1 MSEVVSLTREGS
13 LAVVTIDRPP
23 VNSLDGATLT
33 ALQAALKK
41 LGQSDARAAILTG
54 AGGKAFVAGA
64 DIEAMSTMTAS
75 EAHEFARLGQA
86 VFAKLESL
94 PMPVIA
100 AVDGFALGGG
110 CELALACDFIYA
122 SDKLKIGQPEAKL
135 GVLPGFG
142 GTQRLARRVGLGM
155 ARELIYTGRQI
166 GAAEAL
172 RIGLVNAV
180 FPRAELMDA
189 AKKTALEM
197 AAMSPNALLLAKRVM
212 NEGAGLPL
220 TTAIELEAQA
230 FSDCFA
236 HADQREGMIAFLQ
249 KRPAQFAERPEEH
262 DPLSPNQ

>member
-1 MSEVVSLTREGS
+1 MSEVVSLSREGVI
-13 LAVVTIDRPP
+13 AIVTIDRPP
-23 VNSLDGATLT
+23 VNSLDGATLR
-33 ALQAALKK
+33 ALQATLKK
-41 LGQSDARAAILTG
+41 LGQSDARAAVLTG

-64 DIEAMSTMTAS
+64 DIDAMSKMTPA
-75 EAHEFARLGQA
+75 EAHAFARLGQA
-86 VFAKLESL
+86 VFAKLEVL

-122 SDKLKIGQPEAKL
+122 SDKLKIGQPEVKL
-135 GVLPGFG
+135 GVVPGFG
-142 GTQRLARRVGLGM
+142 GTQRLARRVGLGV

-180 FPRAELMDA
+180 FPRAELLDA

-197 AAMSPNALLLAKRVM
+197 AGMSPNALLLAKRVM

-236 HADQREGMIAFLQ
+236 HGDQREGMTAFLE
-249 KRPAQFAERPEEH
+249 KRPSQFADRPEEH
-262 DPLSPNQ
+262 DALSPDQ